1 MQKTCGASVFCTF
14 FFVSDCGGFAL
25 SHDLYHDL
33 EGGEPLKAPA
43 SCTRLNNSSYVVQL
57 TGSIPFFPG
66 GVKGNP
72 RV

>member
-14 FFVSDCGGFAL
+14 FLSQIVGVFAIL
-25 SHDLYHDL
+25 HDLYHGL
-33 EGGEPLKAPA
+33 EEGEPLKTPA
-43 SCTRLNNSSYVVQL
+43 SCTPLNNSSYAVHL
-57 TGSIPFFPG
+57 IGSIPFFPG